1 MTIAAPDNTRTLTMS
16 TDVST
21 TVAIRHARPTDLP
34 AIEQLLTDADLPTAG
49 VGEILQANAG
59 DFFVAEADVRDASEP
74 AVVGVAG
81 LEICCD
87 NALLRSVA
95 VRPEWRR
102 HAVGRELVRRIV
114 SDAENRGLNALYL
127 LTTTAEH
134 YFPRFGFERIDRKD
148 VAPDIAET
156 VEFKSACPAS
166 AVAMKKTLC

>member
-1 MTIAAPDNTRTLTMS
+1 MSTIASS
-16 TDVST
+16 TF
-21 TVAIRHARPTDLP
+21 AIRQARPSDLP

-59 DFFVAEADVRDASEP
+59 DFFVAEADIGAARET

-102 HAVGRELVRRIV
+102 HAVGRELVHRIV
-114 SDAENRGLNALYL
+114 SDAENRGLHALYL

-134 YFPRFGFERIDRKD
+134 YFPRFGFERVDRRD
-148 VAPDIAET
+148 VAPEIAET

-166 AVAMKKTLC
+166 AVAMKKALC